1 MRRETRVKLSRG
13 FSRVLRALS
22 TFSIAL
28 LFCLSVSHADAQG
41 AFDQGRGAVSAPDQA
56 KRSWQAPASSAAAD
70 SVCPRSSVGSMALA
84 PPESE
89 SQNGVLVFTV
99 QLITVVDGQ
108 SLTRYC
114 YLTSTGL
121 EALTLRVNPGD
132 QLIIHFQNMLPAA
145 RSSSTRDNM
154 AGMKMT
160 LASDQATTSSS
171 SHCNGSM
178 SASCSNIHF
187 PGSSVRPVCGQ
198 DELIHTLVQPGQNFD
213 LNGQAPTNE
222 PPGPS
227 WYHPDPHGFSEGQ
240 RPGDARGALIMEGL
254 ENVDPGLA
262 GRTERTFLIRDQLLP
277 DSELNDS
284 PIPAWDLSIQTVP
297 LAYPNYI
304 PAVIQTNP
312 AHQQLWRVAS
322 TATGTIL
329 NLQSIVGRMAEV
341 VQVVEIDG
349 YPVASAGSRS
359 A

>member
-1 MRRETRVKLSRG
+1 M
-13 FSRVLRALS
+13 A
-22 TFSIAL
+22 
-28 LFCLSVSHADAQG
+28 
-41 AFDQGRGAVSAPDQA
+41 SAP
-56 KRSWQAPASSAAAD
+56 P
-70 SVCPRSSVGSMALA
+70 GL
-84 PPESE
+84 E
-89 SQNGVLVFTV
+89 SQNDVLVFTG

-171 SHCNGSM
+171 AHCNGAM
-178 SASCSNIHF
+178 SANSSNIHF
-187 PGSSVRPVCGQ
+187 PGTSVRAVCGQ
-198 DELIHTLVQPGQNFD
+198 DELIHTLVQTGQNFD
-213 LNGQAPTNE
+213 LNGQTPTNE

-227 WYHPDPHGFSEGQ
+227 WYHPDPHGFSEGR
-240 RPGDARGALIMEGL
+240 RPGGARGALIMEGL
-254 ENVDPGLA
+254 ENVDPSLA
-262 GRTERTFLIRDQLLP
+262 GPTERTFLIRDQLLP
-277 DSELNDS
+277 NSELSDS
-284 PIPAWDLSIQTVP
+284 PIPAWDLSIHSVP
-297 LAYPNYI
+297 LTYPSYI

-312 AHQQLWRVAS
+312 AHQQLWRVANTAAD

-329 NLQSIVGRMAEV
+329 NLQSIVGRMAEA
-341 VQVVEIDG
+341 VQVVAIDG

-359 A
+359 APYQASGSNPITIQERTYAA